1 MNKVYKFFK
10 NLFFKPAKNNQEF
23 IDKCKPMEEVLKNIE
38 DDKNKTTYKSIAEK
52 DYYMRISNIR
62 FESLQSGHNLGKLT
76 SDEERELENMLT
88 INMLDLRPWTRER
101 IGMRACYFL

>member
-23 IDKCKPMEEVLKNIE
+23 INRCKPMKDVLTNIE